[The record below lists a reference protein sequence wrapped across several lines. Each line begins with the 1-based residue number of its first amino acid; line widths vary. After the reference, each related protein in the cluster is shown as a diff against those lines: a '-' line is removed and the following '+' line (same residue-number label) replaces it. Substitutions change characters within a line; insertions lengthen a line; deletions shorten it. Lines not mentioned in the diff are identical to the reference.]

1 MDNLIQD
8 ILYPPLDALINK
20 VPQNSRFVLINAAA
34 KRAKNMMEKRNILH
48 FNYKL
53 DKFYDRALEEIYHD
67 KLKIKLNIPEKQDIL
82 KTLSEEYL

>member
-1 MDNLIQD
+1 MDNLIHD
-8 ILYPPLDALINK
+8 ILYPPLDALIKK

-67 KLKIKLNIPEKQDIL
+67 KLRIKLNIPEKQDIL

>member
-1 MDNLIQD
+1 MDNLIHD

-67 KLKIKLNIPEKQDIL
+67 KLRIKLNIPEKQDIL

>member
-8 ILYPPLDALINK
+8 ILYPPLDTLINK

-67 KLKIKLNIPEKQDIL
+67 KLRLKLNIPEKQDIL
-82 KTLSEEYL
+82 KILSEEYL

>member
-8 ILYPPLDALINK
+8 ILYPPLDTLIKK

-34 KRAKNMMEKRNILH
+34 KRSKNMMEKRNILH

-67 KLKIKLNIPEKQDIL
+67 KLKIKLNIHEKQDIL
-82 KTLSEEYL
+82 KILSEEYL

>member
-8 ILYPPLDALINK
+8 ILYPPLDTLIKK

-67 KLKIKLNIPEKQDIL
+67 KLRIKLNIPEKQDIL
-82 KTLSEEYL
+82 KILSEEYL

>member
-8 ILYPPLDALINK
+8 ILYPPLDTLINK

-34 KRAKNMMEKRNILH
+34 KRAKDMMEKRNILH

-67 KLKIKLNIPEKQDIL
+67 KLKIKLNISEKQDIL
-82 KTLSEEYL
+82 KILSEEYL

>member
-8 ILYPPLDALINK
+8 ILYPPLDALIKK

>member
-8 ILYPPLDALINK
+8 ILYPPLDTLINK

-82 KTLSEEYL
+82 KILSEEYL

>member
-1 MDNLIQD
+1 MDNLIHD
-8 ILYPPLDALINK
+8 ILYPPLDTLINK

-34 KRAKNMMEKRNILH
+34 KRAKDMMEKRNILH

-67 KLKIKLNIPEKQDIL
+67 KLKIKLNISEKQDIL
-82 KTLSEEYL
+82 KILSEEYL

>member
-8 ILYPPLDALINK
+8 ILYPPLDTLINK
-20 VPQNSRFVLINAAA
+20 VPQNSRFVLINVAA

-67 KLKIKLNIPEKQDIL
+67 KLRIKLNISEKQDIL
-82 KTLSEEYL
+82 KILSEEYL

>member
-8 ILYPPLDALINK
+8 ILYPPLDTLIKK

-67 KLKIKLNIPEKQDIL
+67 KLRLKLNIPEKQDIL
-82 KTLSEEYL
+82 KILSEEYL